1 VKIFESQEALWHCPT
16 LFSIFHDADQL
27 MEILTLIMHERSII
41 FVSNNLTI
49 LSNIILGF
57 QVLIR
62 PFIWYHPLIQIL
74 PSALLGILDSPFPMI
89 VGITHEDYQEL
100 ELSEQ
105 EKSLRTWVIISPG
118 DTSHT

>member
-1 VKIFESQEALWHCPT
+1 
-16 LFSIFHDADQL
+16 

-49 LSNIILGF
+49 LSNVILGF

-118 DTSHT
+118 DTSYT

>member
-1 VKIFESQEALWHCPT
+1 
-16 LFSIFHDADQL
+16 

-100 ELSEQ
+100 QLSEQ
-105 EKSLRTWVIISPG
+105 EKSLRTWVIITPKDASYI
-118 DTSHT
+118 

>member
-1 VKIFESQEALWHCPT
+1 MRIFENQEALWHCPT

-49 LSNIILGF
+49 LSNVILGF

-62 PFIWYHPLIQIL
+62 PFIWYHPLIQVL

-89 VGITHEDYQEL
+89 VGITHEDYHRRCEHYRHDDAGGRCA
-100 ELSEQ
+100 E
-105 EKSLRTWVIISPG
+105 
-118 DTSHT
+118 TSANIDS